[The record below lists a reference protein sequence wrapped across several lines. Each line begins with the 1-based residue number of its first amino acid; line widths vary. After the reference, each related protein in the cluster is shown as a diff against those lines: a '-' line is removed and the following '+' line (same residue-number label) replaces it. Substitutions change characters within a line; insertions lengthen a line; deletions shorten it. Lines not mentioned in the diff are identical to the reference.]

1 MATVRSNGRPE
12 AEVIVNFLDGHSYS
26 KGKVQEAF
34 RALHLDKPYPK
45 PTKATPSPFKADD
58 LDMIGQA
65 QEFDTTRV
73 QAEKALAEAQGN
85 VSEALKRLI
94 EL

>member
-12 AEVIVNFLDGHSYS
+12 AEVIVNFLDGQSYS
-26 KGKVQEAF
+26 KGKVEEAF
-34 RALHLDKPYPK
+34 RALRLDKPYPK
-45 PTKATPSPFKADD
+45 PAKATPSPFKADD
-58 LDMIGQA
+58 LDMIA

-85 VSEALKRLI
+85 VSEALKRQI